1 MIADAVFVGD
11 TLFMPDYGSARCD
24 FPKGSA
30 AALYDS
36 VQKLYTLPD
45 DMRMFLCH
53 DYKPEGRDEYICQ
66 TDIKTQKQSNIHL
79 NRRVS
84 KESFIKMRQ
93 ERDATLAMPKLIL
106 PSIQINMNG
115 GNFPEPEANGIR
127 YLKSHL
133 ITFRNSLS
141 VNFKYFIYSNSLSK
155 NKINLMEIA

>member
-1 MIADAVFVGD
+1 
-11 TLFMPDYGSARCD
+11 MPDYGSTRCD

-30 AALYDS
+30 AELYDS

-84 KESFIKMRQ
+84 KESFIKNASRK
-93 ERDATLAMPKLIL
+93 RCYF
-106 PSIQINMNG
+106 
-115 GNFPEPEANGIR
+115 GNA
-127 YLKSHL
+127 
-133 ITFRNSLS
+133 
-141 VNFKYFIYSNSLSK
+141 
-155 NKINLMEIA
+155 KINSAFNSN